1 MKLFKRFAY
10 YLGGF
15 SMGVIFLLFFWG
27 GKETS
32 CSYFPNSRVL
42 KEIRSK
48 EQKFSP
54 EALSF
59 FKENNIDS
67 AAIDGVL
74 QHGKVHFDKSEK
86 GRNLECRRELY
97 NENYKIASILEA
109 HFKENIEE

>member
-86 GRNLECRRELY
+86 GRNLECRIYFVSGNTTQE
-97 NENYKIASILEA
+97 
-109 HFKENIEE
+109 KEVEFQVEMCD